1 MGCKNC
7 IGKNNDI
14 VISNSN
20 ERNPKSI
27 SELDLIDK
35 IIEKRNIL
43 LNLEPISTLEREPC
57 KDKFRNEFMKDT
69 NNEEKLCQYL
79 NELRNS
85 NQKEYELNLFLY
97 FDILSPENKKKYSN
111 ENFKSNIDKFEDM
124 IVQIKN
130 NNFPKENYSSK
141 LEYRI
146 ILIEK
151 NIIKIFPKITNLI
164 KDKKNIQNNKI
175 QEFNNN
181 EFENLENQIKNEID
195 NILNKRIL
203 SKISLSNIE
212 ILFQEL
218 IDIYIEKFSKKKGIK
233 LRLIQNN
240 VSIIYKIIIDS
251 IEQIKKN
258 KNISHQYSS
267 DEEKY
272 YLLVFIAPIIGDNLI
287 YVYNFSQLR
296 NLVLEDENF
305 EFIKED
311 NKLTVKYKGNNKL
324 NFPDYNAINQNAII
338 DKFKKDY
345 ELGLIIDDF
354 SIINCIKPNYFQKY
368 NFYNYK
374 IEIKKFNN
382 DLLNYILKSKTIK
395 TLLGHLMPELKN
407 VNIFN
412 DDKTLREIEES
423 IIFVPYKL
431 DEEYGVT
438 LKSFL
443 KIFINGLP
451 PAFPEKEILL
461 NSSSSF
467 QITGIHEICGHWICA
482 YLSYKLN
489 DNSFFKSI
497 CYKNYE
503 VKEFDKEIEQ
513 FKLQKSDGGEIIEK
527 LLFSRVMEYTTI
539 KEMLFI
545 LCKFSYDN
553 DYITFKN
560 KFKEINKKDIK
571 TLYDE
576 VIKDSDL
583 KIYLDF
589 IGIDL
594 EYLISLEESD
604 FSLKFERNGDIKN
617 TCTTRYLNSYLYN

>member
-1 MGCKNC
+1 MGCKNY

-20 ERNPKSI
+20 ERNPESI
-27 SELDLIDK
+27 SELELIDK
-35 IIEKRNIL
+35 IIEKRNTL

-57 KDKFRNEFMKDT
+57 KDKFRNEFMEDT
-69 NNEEKLCQYL
+69 NNEEKFCQYL

-111 ENFKSNIDKFEDM
+111 EYFKSNIDKFEEL

-141 LEYRI
+141 LDNRI

-151 NIIKIFPKITNLI
+151 NIIKI
-164 KDKKNIQNNKI
+164 
-175 QEFNNN
+175 
-181 EFENLENQIKNEID
+181 
-195 NILNKRIL
+195 
-203 SKISLSNIE
+203 
-212 ILFQEL
+212 
-218 IDIYIEKFSKKKGIK
+218 
-233 LRLIQNN
+233 
-240 VSIIYKIIIDS
+240 SIIYKIIIGL

-395 TLLGHLMPELKN
+395 TLLDHLMPELKN

-513 FKLQKSDGGEIIEK
+513 FKLQKSDGGKIIEK